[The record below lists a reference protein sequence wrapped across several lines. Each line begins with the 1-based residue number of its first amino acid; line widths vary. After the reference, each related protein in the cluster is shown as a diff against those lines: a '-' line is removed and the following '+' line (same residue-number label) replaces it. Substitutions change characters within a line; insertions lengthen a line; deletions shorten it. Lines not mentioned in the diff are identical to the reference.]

1 METRQ
6 KLLPDPEFDAVVAF
20 FYSITND
27 VPLESQIPEVVTG
40 IIVVNQESLEPGQKC
55 EFFNRAGIVD
65 ANVLSVDSEV
75 ALFQQFV
82 LLVSTWNPDILVGY
96 EVCYTVSN

>member
-6 KLLPDPEFDAVVAF
+6 NLQPDPEFDTVMAL

-27 VPLESQIPEVVTG
+27 VPLESQVPDVVTG
-40 IIVVNQESLEPGQKC
+40 VIVVNQETGEKC
-55 EFFNRAGIVD
+55 QFFNRAGIVD
-65 ANVLSVDSEV
+65 VKVVSVDSEV

-96 EVCYTVSN
+96 EVCIVITNR